1 MADDIMRY
9 PEAVLPEKLS
19 EAIPDDE
26 IITITPL
33 KCPKHEYYLEYWEV
47 GTDHKEIIQGHFYS
61 AAIKNFIRVFLS
73 GKKYTIVYL
82 KNVDVDRVVL
92 NRRST
97 LGR

>member
-61 AAIKNFIRVFLS
+61 
-73 GKKYTIVYL
+73 IVYL